1 MNACSRDKDSAH
13 EKKRKRERERERN
26 RKREREGEREVC
38 IVVQFPERSSGVEF
52 STFLLLKTDVQIKY
66 LEENRDEG
74 RWD

>member
-26 RKREREGEREVC
+26 RKRERERERC

-66 LEENRDEG
+66 LEESGDEG

>member
-1 MNACSRDKDSAH
+1 MHAVEIKTARTR
-13 EKKRKRERERERN
+13 RKGNERGRENETERERERER
-26 RKREREGEREVC
+26 EREC

-66 LEENRDEG
+66 LEESGDEG